1 MELLGSDV
9 SCVAVSLA
17 LLFSGDLGGIQQGH
31 SRGGQSGRPAVH
43 SRTLDRVFRGPH
55 CFCALDALDRTGLD
69 RERVPVFPVRNDL
82 LCPPEP
88 PGEAVGSGV
97 FSAHRGAG
105 VERAPPD
112 PSLRP
117 LDRPVPGVR
126 TGAVPPVLLLA
137 PGGRRAGRGG
147 RTADVRPAGLC
158 RLAAAGRKLSRF
170 SALLSADGGEEIR
183 CPVLNRICTWT
194 V

>member
-9 SCVAVSLA
+9 PCVAGSLDV
-17 LLFSGDLGGIQQGH
+17 LFSVDLGGIQQGN

-43 SRTLDRVFRGPH
+43 PLFLGDGGRGPR

-69 RERVPVFPVRNDL
+69 RERVPVFAVRNAL

-88 PGEAVGSGV
+88 PGEAVGGGV

-105 VERAPPD
+105 VERAPPV
-112 PSLRP
+112 PFLRP

-137 PGGRRAGRGG
+137 PGGRSGC
-147 RTADVRPAGLC
+147 TADVRPAGLC
-158 RLAAAGRKLSRF
+158 RLAAVGRKLGRF
-170 SALLSADGGEEIR
+170 SALAGEGR
-183 CPVLNRICTWT
+183 SDPGPHRIQ
-194 V
+194 